1 MKKQYYFI
9 RKTDKAGRN
18 YFLNQDGKR
27 VSKQKVE
34 SGKRKVYDY
43 AKRTIPYTNIEK
55 GDLIDRVK
63 AKSKTRKNVSF
74 KASEVEI
81 ISPVI
86 QKEISQRIN
95 DGFSIF
101 FKTGGKTFQAVS
113 NQAKANLLLFNYEVQ
128 EKFYKFVK
136 KRKTTSPLFLM
147 KLKVNEKDEIVL
159 FDFDA
164 LQLSDE
170 MSNARGIKK
179 EFKQFNNE
187 IEALRKKYFNR

>member
-1 MKKQYYFI
+1 MKKQYFFI
-9 RKTDKAGRN
+9 RKTDKAGRT

-27 VSKQKVE
+27 VSKDKVQ
-34 SGKRKVYDY
+34 SGRRKVYDY

-63 AKSKTRKNVSF
+63 AKSKTRKKVTF
-74 KASEVEI
+74 KASTLEI

-95 DGFSIF
+95 EGFSIF
-101 FKTGGKTFQAVS
+101 FKTGGKTYQAIS
-113 NQAKANLLLFNYEVQ
+113 QQAKANLLLFNYELQ

-147 KLKVNEKDEIVL
+147 KLKVNEKDEIIL
-159 FDFDA
+159 FDFDSME
-164 LQLSDE
+164 LDE
-170 MSNARGIKK
+170 NLKGARGIKK
-179 EFKQFNNE
+179 EFNE
-187 IEALRKKYFNR
+187 FQNGVDQLRKKYFNK

>member
-27 VSKQKVE
+27 VSKDKVE

-43 AKRTIPYTNIEK
+43 AKRTIPYTNIQK

-74 KASEVEI
+74 KASELEI

-86 QKEISQRIN
+86 QREISQRIN

-101 FKTGGKTFQAVS
+101 FKTGGKTFQAIS

-164 LQLSDE
+164 IQLSEE
-170 MSNARGIKK
+170 MTNARGIKK
-179 EFKQFNNE
+179 EFQQFNNE
-187 IEALRKKYFNR
+187 IEALRKKYFN

>member
-27 VSKQKVE
+27 VSKAKVE
-34 SGKRKVYDY
+34 SGKRKIYDY

-63 AKSKTRKNVSF
+63 AKSKTRKQVEF
-74 KASEVEI
+74 KGSELEI

-86 QKEISQRIN
+86 QREISTRIN
-95 DGFSIF
+95 EGFSIF
-101 FKTGGKTFQAVS
+101 FKTGGKTYQAVS
-113 NQAKANLLLFNYEVQ
+113 DQAKANLLLFNYELQ

-136 KRKTTSPLFLM
+136 KRKTASPLFLM
-147 KLKVNEKDEIVL
+147 KLKVNEKDEIIL
-159 FDFDA
+159 FDFDSME
-164 LQLSDE
+164 LDE
-170 MSNARGIKK
+170 DMKGARGIKK
-179 EFKQFNNE
+179 EFNSFTDQVQQ
-187 IEALRKKYFNR
+187 LRNKYFNK

>member
-27 VSKQKVE
+27 VSKDKVE

-43 AKRTIPYTNIEK
+43 AKRTIPYTNIQK

-74 KASEVEI
+74 KASELEI

-86 QKEISQRIN
+86 QREISQRIN

-101 FKTGGKTFQAVS
+101 LKQG
-113 NQAKANLLLFNYEVQ
+113 
-128 EKFYKFVK
+128 EK
-136 KRKTTSPLFLM
+136 L
-147 KLKVNEKDEIVL
+147 
-159 FDFDA
+159 
-164 LQLSDE
+164 
-170 MSNARGIKK
+170 
-179 EFKQFNNE
+179 FKQFQIRQRLIYYYSITRYKRSFTN
-187 IEALRKKYFNR
+187 L